1 MHKVAPEG
9 ELCGSAPS
17 REAIGYGLWVC
28 GLISVPYS
36 YVECPEPSRW
46 EGYGL
51 LPSQLSLFSLP
62 FLAFFFY
69 LSFSSSHFSWHCVTW
84 LSGVTE
90 RHTEKRVVFSGILSQ
105 LGLDKVV
112 F

>member
-36 YVECPEPSRW
+36 YVECPEPSRR

-62 FLAFFFY
+62 FFWL
-69 LSFSSSHFSWHCVTW
+69 FSSTSLFLLPT
-84 LSGVTE
+84 
-90 RHTEKRVVFSGILSQ
+90 F
-105 LGLDKVV
+105 LGTVSLG
-112 F
+112 